1 MLARVEMGRE
11 LVTGRGKGV
20 SIVASLKYLA
30 GGLVVATMLHLTVFL
45 IPSLRPAPI
54 ADSINAQT
62 TRGTPFVRPPP
73 PSRMFMGTRARKS
86 VASPINK
93 KS

>member
-45 IPSLRPAPI
+45 LLH
-54 ADSINAQT
+54 
-62 TRGTPFVRPPP
+62 
-73 PSRMFMGTRARKS
+73 
-86 VASPINK
+86 
-93 KS
+93 